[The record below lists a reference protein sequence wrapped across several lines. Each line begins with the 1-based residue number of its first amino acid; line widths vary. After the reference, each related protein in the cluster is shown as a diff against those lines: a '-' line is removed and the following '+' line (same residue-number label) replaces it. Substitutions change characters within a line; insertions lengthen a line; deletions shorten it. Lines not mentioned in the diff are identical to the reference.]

1 VIEAV
6 VVEAVV
12 VEAAFVAAVDLDA
25 TAVAVEAVVL
35 AGADLVVGVA
45 VDGAD
50 TVGSVGPTCTV
61 ASDRGHSHS
70 VAPIPTKATITRTIR
85 STRRPLP
92 MFTAAIR
99 GRGDGDQQEL
109 EATPKCRD
117 APQEQQATDQQQQGP
132 QRLDRGDRSGR
143 ATAGRN
149 AGGKGGL
156 GQRRRQLGDDS
167 GAGTGGEDA
176 GGRGCG
182 GAGGVVSRER
192 VLGVVFSFGGRVTV
206 RLVLVRRVGGCTG
219 MLLGLVFSFGGRGTV
234 RLALVRVGGCT
245 GMLLG
250 LVFSFGGRGTVRL
263 VLVRVLVPGV
273 PVGPE
278 PGAVEVLVGPPA
290 VLVAGVLLLL
300 LLPEGWAQS
309 GVLMVLLSRVTAAVC
324 ASRRPVTVAPVC
336 AVTEARASTVPTK
349 VEWVPRVAE
358 LPTCQKTLQDACEVV
373 NLTTLPEPV
382 IKVLE
387 AWKMN
392 TASGA
397 VELSSVTVPVRLRF
411 PW

>member
-1 VIEAV
+1 MIEAV